1 MPREAR
7 LQNEA
12 TTPENVSAENGASG
26 TEDDWPKGWKQ
37 FLLHRVRLRGGD
49 WVLALILVA
58 ASAGLWCRAIPLLGI
73 AAPCLGAAIGLAV
86 TYLVR
91 EFC

>member
-1 MPREAR
+1 
-7 LQNEA
+7 
-12 TTPENVSAENGASG
+12 
-26 TEDDWPKGWKQ
+26 
-37 FLLHRVRLRGGD
+37 LLHRIRLRGGD

-58 ASAGLWCRAIPLLGI
+58 ASAGLWCRAIPLLEIG
-73 AAPCLGAAIGLAV
+73 APCLGAAIGLAV